1 MKRRFR
7 RGMLAALIAGVTF
20 FYPLLAP
27 MPHRIDEAH
36 FRQIQPG
43 MTRAQVEA
51 IFGAPPGEYDWA
63 EADGSALGYFQSA
76 IALTGSAPVTN
87 SVLISIGSD
96 KTIAGN
102 TFVITSGS
110 EAKWSDV
117 IGTINA
123 VQLGTP
129 RNQIRYWIAFD
140 PSRARTWTSRHG
152 TFEIQFGDNDLVT
165 WTNHH
170 SEVRIVPPWER
181 AWRWWKSK

>member
-1 MKRRFR
+1 MRHRIR

-27 MPHRIDEAH
+27 TPHRIDDAH
-36 FRQIQPG
+36 LQQILPG

-63 EADGSALGYFQSA
+63 EADGSALAFYQSA
-76 IALTGSAPVTN
+76 IALSVRTAPSGPVF
-87 SVLISIGSD
+87 IDIGSD
-96 KTIAGN
+96 KTVASNTLVIAA
-102 TFVITSGS
+102 SG
-110 EAKWSDV
+110 EVRWSDV
-117 IGTINA
+117 VGTINA

-140 PSRARTWTSRHG
+140 PARTMTWISRHG
-152 TFEIQFGDNDLVT
+152 AFEVQFGENDLVT
-165 WTNHH
+165 WTNRQ